1 MHIPDGFLDLKT
13 AAATGVLSAA
23 AVGIS
28 LRRLNGSLP
37 RSKVPLMGLAGAF
50 VFAAQMVNF
59 PVAGGTSGHLMGG
72 VLVAVLLGPA
82 AGVVVITAVLIVQS
96 LLFSDGGIMSLG
108 ANVFNMGVVGSAG
121 GYALYW
127 VVRLLYRN
135 EPGKY
140 LAVILAAWGS
150 TVLAAAC
157 CAGELAW
164 SGTVPWTSGFP
175 AMTNLHMLIAIGEAV
190 ISALVYSAIA
200 AARPDIVADAP
211 RSRPAHEGRDL
222 LLYGGLITLGVVLF
236 ISPFA
241 SRWPDGLESV
251 ASKLGFASAAVA
263 HPLVASPLDRYT
275 IPGLGSPVA
284 ATVIAGLAG
293 TCVVF
298 AGGFLLARILS
309 RRSRHEA

>member
-23 AVGIS
+23 ALGIS

-37 RSKVPLMGLAGAF
+37 RKKVPLMGLAGAF

-59 PVAGGTSGHLMGG
+59 PVAGGTSGHLVGG
-72 VLVAVLLGPA
+72 VLASVLLGPA
-82 AGVVVITAVLIVQS
+82 AGVVVITAVLIVQC
-96 LLFSDGGIMSLG
+96 LLFADGGIVALG
-108 ANVFNMGVVGSAG
+108 ANVFNMGVIGSAG
-121 GYALYW
+121 GYAIYRG
-127 VVRLLYRN
+127 VRLLFRN
-135 EPGKY
+135 ESGRY
-140 LAVILAAWGS
+140 LALVLAAWGS

-164 SGTVPWTSGFP
+164 SGTVPWTSAFT

-190 ISALVYSAIA
+190 ISALVFSAIA
-200 AARPDIVADAP
+200 SARPDIVAEDPRTAP
-211 RSRPAHEGRDL
+211 VHEGRDL
-222 LLYGGLITLGVVLF
+222 LLYGALITIGVVLF
-236 ISPFA
+236 ITPFA

-251 ASKLGFASAAVA
+251 AAKLGFASAAVT
-263 HPLVASPLDRYT
+263 HPLVSSPFEGYT

-293 TCVVF
+293 TCIVF
-298 AGGFLLARILS
+298 AGGFILARILT
-309 RRSRHEA
+309 RRSGQ

>member
-13 AAATGVLSAA
+13 AVATGVLSAA

-37 RSKVPLMGLAGAF
+37 RKKVPLMGLAGAF

-72 VLVAVLLGPA
+72 VLAAVLLGPA
-82 AGVVVITAVLIVQS
+82 AGVVVITAVLVVQC
-96 LLFSDGGIMSLG
+96 LLFADGGIVALG
-108 ANVFNMGVVGSAG
+108 ANVFNMGVIGSAG
-121 GYALYW
+121 GYAIYRG
-127 VVRLLYRN
+127 VRLLIRN
-135 EPGKY
+135 ERGRY
-140 LAVILAAWGS
+140 LAVVLAAWGS

-164 SGTVPWTSGFP
+164 SGTVPWTSAFP
-175 AMTNLHMLIAIGEAV
+175 AMTDVHMLIAVGEAL
-190 ISALVYSAIA
+190 ISCLAFSAIA
-200 AARPDIVADAP
+200 AARPDIVAEGP
-211 RSRPAHEGRDL
+211 RSAPVHEGRDL
-222 LLYGGLITLGVVLF
+222 LMYGALITIGVVLF

-241 SRWPDGLESV
+241 SRWPDGLEAV
-251 ASKLGFASAAVA
+251 AAKLGFESAAVA
-263 HPLVASPLDRYT
+263 HPLVSSPFERYT

-293 TCVVF
+293 TCIVF
-298 AGGFLLARILS
+298 VGGFLLARLLT
-309 RRSRHEA
+309 RRSRW